1 MTEREYY
8 DKLAEFHQ
16 RNLKR
21 ALIPKEKFSNKE
33 FFDFMQE
40 QRDFMLEYQKQKREE
55 IELQKQIEEKAYSCA
70 EQALSDLLKG
80 LNGNINI
87 KI

>member
-21 ALIPKEKFSNKE
+21 SLIPKEDFSNKE

-40 QRDFMLEYQKQKREE
+40 
-55 IELQKQIEEKAYSCA
+55 
-70 EQALSDLLKG
+70 
-80 LNGNINI
+80 
-87 KI
+87 